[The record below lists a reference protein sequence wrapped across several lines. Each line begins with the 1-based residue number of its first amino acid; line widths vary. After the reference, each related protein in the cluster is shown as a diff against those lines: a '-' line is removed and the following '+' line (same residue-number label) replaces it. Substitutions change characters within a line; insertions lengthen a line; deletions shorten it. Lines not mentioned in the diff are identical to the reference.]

1 MNRSATMGQRI
12 AALRTQHHLS
22 QEELAE
28 RLGVSRQSVSKWE
41 TDASVPDLSKLLTLS
56 EVFGVTLD
64 ELGNGTPAS
73 PPPPAPEPPVPPP
86 AAPASAPAASAGT
99 QRVIGFILV
108 GAGLLAGLLGLA
120 VAPALLFLAAVLL
133 ISGIVC
139 LAVRR
144 HAGLVIGW
152 PLFLLVW
159 GLAPYVIGA
168 RAWAIFDPDSYMGL
182 SHPAEL
188 LYLAIGWGT
197 FAGFALLVFF
207 TAKAVRAAR
216 RRRSAEKKP

>member
-41 TDASVPDLSKLLTLS
+41 TDASVPDLAKLLALS

-64 ELGNGTPAS
+64 ELVKGTPAS
-73 PPPPAPEPPVPPP
+73 LPPPAPEPPVPPP

-152 PLFLLVW
+152 PLWLLYRIC
-159 GLAPYVIGA
+159 APLMFGY
-168 RAWAIFDPDSYMGL
+168 RAYAVF
-182 SHPAEL
+182 HPAAYRNLTSPADYL
-188 LYLAIGWGT
+188 LLAIGWSA

-207 TAKAVRAAR
+207 TAKAVLEAR
-216 RRRSAEKKP
+216 RHRSAEKKP

>member
-12 AALRTQHHLS
+12 AALHTQHHLS

-64 ELGNGTPAS
+64 ELVKGTPAS
-73 PPPPAPEPPVPPP
+73 PPPP
-86 AAPASAPAASAGT
+86 AAPASAPAAHAGT

-216 RRRSAEKKP
+216 RRRSAEKSP